1 MNSMLI
7 DSACFT
13 VRLFILQSLIC
24 RILSTYSSFYLL
36 CISLFLYLPLITTVV
51 SFTCIFSIFTYCLLM
66 LSFAYLFIVFW
77 RKLIIKPSLPFHTV
91 HGVLKE
97 GILKWLVIPFSF
109 LLSKKGNAKECS
121 KYHKIALISHASK
134 VMLKILQTRLQQF
147 MNRELPDVQTGFR
160 KGRGTREQIANIC
173 WIINKTR
180 EFQKNIYLC
189 FID

>member
-121 KYHKIALISHASK
+121 KYHTIALISHASK